1 MTYIQF
7 FAPGWCVFEDS
18 AVHLVRVTLPPRS
31 AAPRQGRAVARRRPS
46 KEAAADH
53 PRRPKLLGPVTALSA
68 CQLAFKKNISVK
80 QRVLTAPAPP
90 FLPHLQKLQGKSCRR
105 GTPVARD
112 MLQNVPLSPHPAPA
126 PCLSLATSSPLS
138 HSRHLVLC
146 ILPLPLLPLLCNS
159 SSSPHPSTYI
169 IVSNGDN
176 DHQTNHYNLLQ
187 NPVLRSCT
195 QVTAARRA
203 RRRQFH
209 LVRAAAASAAALVTR
224 TSSYMAC
231 SLVPSALVKPV

>member
-126 PCLSLATSSPLS
+126 PCLSLDRSLQHLRLCRTRVTSFSAFCPFLSFRSSVIPHHPLTPPPTS
-138 HSRHLVLC
+138 LC
-146 ILPLPLLPLLCNS
+146 PMVITTTRP
-159 SSSPHPSTYI
+159 T
-169 IVSNGDN
+169 
-176 DHQTNHYNLLQ
+176 TTT
-187 NPVLRSCT
+187 SCKT
-195 QVTAARRA
+195 
-203 RRRQFH
+203 
-209 LVRAAAASAAALVTR
+209 LS
-224 TSSYMAC
+224 
-231 SLVPSALVKPV
+231 